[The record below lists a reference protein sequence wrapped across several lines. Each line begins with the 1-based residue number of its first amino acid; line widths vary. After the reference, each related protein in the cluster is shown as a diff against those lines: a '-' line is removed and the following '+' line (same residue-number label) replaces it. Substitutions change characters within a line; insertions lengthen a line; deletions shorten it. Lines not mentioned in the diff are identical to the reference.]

1 MVGSLLLL
9 LLLAVLGCPAAANPN
24 GLGMT
29 PPMGWRATPPHS
41 PCCDS
46 PSPSLLH
53 DRILPH
59 LAVQGA
65 LDFTIEAQAPT
76 YFALDLDGSSTTD
89 DANNLVGQAGPYVV
103 KVVGPDDRGTEQT
116 RTKYKLCEASS
127 NCYFS
132 TTEMF
137 TLKPSSECA
146 TALP

>member
-1 MVGSLLLL
+1 M
-9 LLLAVLGCPAAANPN
+9 
-24 GLGMT
+24 
-29 PPMGWRATPPHS
+29 H
-41 PCCDS
+41 
-46 PSPSLLH
+46 
-53 DRILPH
+53 H

-65 LDFTIEAQAPT
+65 LDFTVEAQAPT
-76 YFALDLDGSSTTD
+76 YFALDLDGTSTRD

-103 KVVGPDDRGTEQT
+103 KIEGPDDRGTVQT
-116 RTKYKLCEASS
+116 KTKLKVCVGTS